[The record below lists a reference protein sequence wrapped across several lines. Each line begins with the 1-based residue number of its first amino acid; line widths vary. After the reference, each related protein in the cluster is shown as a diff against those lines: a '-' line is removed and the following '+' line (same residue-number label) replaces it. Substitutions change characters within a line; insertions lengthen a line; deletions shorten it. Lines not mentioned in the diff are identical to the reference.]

1 MSKPSVSR
9 VHVVRHLA
17 ALLLALPTAAYADLG
32 SADMTDGGGN
42 TSGTVYEAWCSR
54 KRMDCKVSFHDG
66 RLSVNEGA
74 GIASDQVVSLY
85 KDRVCR
91 QYRFGIASC
100 FQSQYDKDFYITY
113 RSSSGAEKTALITF
127 KHQPT
132 SEQFQRDLEI
142 WSGSVLRPIG
152 PSLKIEE

>member
-1 MSKPSVSR
+1 MRPL
-9 VHVVRHLA
+9 LA
-17 ALLLALPTAAYADLG
+17 LVLALPTAAYADLG
-32 SADMTDGGGN
+32 GADMTDSGGN

-54 KRMDCKVSFHDG
+54 ERVDCKVSFRDG
-66 RLSVNEGA
+66 RLAVNEGT
-74 GIASDQVVSLY
+74 GIASSQVVSLY

-91 QYRFGIASC
+91 QYRFGIKSC
-100 FQSQYDKDFYITY
+100 YHSQYDKDFYITY